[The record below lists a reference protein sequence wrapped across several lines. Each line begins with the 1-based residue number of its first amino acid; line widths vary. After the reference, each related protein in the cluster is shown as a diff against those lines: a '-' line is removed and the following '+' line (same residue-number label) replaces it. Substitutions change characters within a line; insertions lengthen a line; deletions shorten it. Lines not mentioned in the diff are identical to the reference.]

1 MTGKIGFSGHPVLDH
16 FRRSAVNL
24 EPRQRFVEHA
34 AVRERPLRAWACA
47 EIAHA
52 ALEPDDLP
60 QPLDVA
66 PRERQLAEPRPRF
79 APAPGMIRRAS
90 LI

>member
-1 MTGKIGFSGHPVLDH
+1 M
-16 FRRSAVNL
+16 
-24 EPRQRFVEHA
+24 EHA
-34 AVRERPLRAWACA
+34 AVGERPLRARTCA

-60 QPLDVA
+60 QALDVA